1 MIIKTDIFS
10 AVASIM
16 PKLRDSCAT
25 CSMRHIDSNI
35 TGEGSITSV
44 DQVGYGDCTLC
55 MGMGWI
61 ATKNLHQII
70 HNIEYP
76 FTLVLQ
82 NDMIGWMAE
91 IQLSDED
98 SPSSDRPVY
107 DNPVEAVY
115 AALYRTL
122 IDSKPKR
129 RTRGG
134 GRLINQS
141 VRTYRD
147 STNGN

>member
-25 CSMRHIDSNI
+25 CSMRHTTAANKMIY
-35 TGEGSITSV
+35 TSV

-91 IQLSDED
+91 IQLSDKD
-98 SPSSDRPVY
+98 SPNSDRPVY

-141 VRTYRD
+141 VRTYGD

>member
-1 MIIKTDIFS
+1 MVIKTNIS
-10 AVASIM
+10 SEVASIM
-16 PKLRDSCAT
+16 PNLRINCSI
-25 CSMRHIDSNI
+25 CSMRHADPKD
-35 TGEGSITSV
+35 T
-44 DQVGYGDCTLC
+44 QVGYGDCVFC
-55 MGMGWI
+55 MGVGWKP
-61 ATKNLHQII
+61 TENLHEII
-70 HNIEYP
+70 QNIEYP

-91 IQLSDED
+91 IQLTGKE
-98 SPSSDRPVY
+98 SPSSNHSTY

-122 IDSKPKR
+122 IDQKPKR

-141 VRTYRD
+141 VQAYKD